1 MTHSTFNNRRII
13 WESKAKQI
21 TVTVVSFLFV
31 VIAIWTKDKHSFFMV
46 WAPIVFFGGGGLF
59 MLVRLLNPKNL
70 FVTHNTKLGK
80 QILAEQSKKQQ
91 EDLGFFTYDDRGF
104 SIKEHASLTHYNWT
118 DIKTV
123 FGYKVEH
130 FTDEI
135 CLDIFT
141 NENYCI
147 KLTEDT
153 PGWYQFNKRLNLHIP
168 TITKNWE
175 EKIAV
180 PAFETKITLLFD
192 KNGRTKEQAEVE
204 CYKE

>member
-1 MTHSTFNNRRII
+1 LLPGQRTSIPL
-13 WESKAKQI
+13 SC
-21 TVTVVSFLFV
+21 
-31 VIAIWTKDKHSFFMV
+31 
-46 WAPIVFFGGGGLF
+46 FGGGGLF

-91 EDLGFFTYDDRGF
+91 EDLGFFKYDDRGF
-104 SIKEHASLTHYNWT
+104 SIKEHASVTHCNWT
-118 DIKTV
+118 DIKIV

-168 TITKNWE
+168 TITENWE
-175 EKIAV
+175 EEISV
-180 PAFETKITLLFD
+180 PAFETKLTLLFD
-192 KNGRTKEQAEVE
+192 KNRRTKEQVEAE
-204 CYKE
+204 CYRK